1 MLATLAACATLVVL
15 CAWAWRSP
23 QVWQRVLVFCGI
35 VAVAAW
41 GWGRETR
48 AADAPVTPGIPDTP
62 SSVAGAAPDAAHPL
76 PPAVAGSVKQEQASM
91 SGRNA
96 E

>member
-41 GWGRETR
+41 GGGREAR
-48 AADAPVTPGIPDTP
+48 AADASATRGTTDTP
-62 SSVAGAAPDAAHPL
+62 TWVSGTAPDAAHPV
-76 PPAVAGSVKQEQASM
+76 PPAVAGSVQQEQASM